1 MLREIIVPT
10 ENTYLLKLPDEMI
23 GKEVEVIAFD
33 LSDKQSTTSLRKE
46 INVKQYHEAIAFFK
60 KNAVDFSKLKK
71 WTREDLYE

>member
-10 ENTYLLKLPDEMI
+10 ENTYLLKLPDEMV

-33 LSDKQSTTSLRKE
+33 LSDKHSTSLRKE
-46 INVKQYHEAIAFFK
+46 INVKQYDEAIAFFK

-71 WTREDLYE
+71 WTRKDLYE

>member
-10 ENTYLLKLPDEMI
+10 ENTYLLKLPDEMV

-33 LSDKQSTTSLRKE
+33 LSDKHSTSLRKE
-46 INVKQYHEAIAFFK
+46 INVKQYDEAIAFFK